1 MRPAGSTTKPTF
13 PDTDVSPP
21 MPHDSTLSEWSLPS
35 VAPRQI
41 AILLG
46 SLPERT
52 HGVLLGQ
59 LAKEERQRVEEE
71 LTVLTD
77 VDAMERYRVL
87 KLMYE
92 QLHAETESVEKVESE
107 IQDEIQIGR
116 ARVAKKRSAAIYRQA
131 EPPKPT
137 RTDAAPVHESS
148 TATAT
153 ASAAEVATPAETTPD
168 DRGRSP
174 DRRPDA
180 APARDEDQL
189 RAQFQQTQAA
199 GVLPLKPF
207 PRLHPDSVSQSAEAS
222 GIAFAEEIPTVA
234 AHADAEGHAS
244 TPWSHDPQP
253 VCEADEL
260 AERVDS
266 FLNQL
271 PPQQLCQALGMV
283 STKEAFLVLCGL
295 PNETAEEI
303 LGMLPRRQSRKVR
316 HDMRRMGRLQLCEI
330 DQAKQAVAEIA
341 LRLTSRREALAA

>member
-1 MRPAGSTTKPTF
+1 MRPAGSTTKPTS

-21 MPHDSTLSEWSLPS
+21 MPHDSTFSEWSLPS

-116 ARVAKKRSAAIYRQA
+116 ARVAKKRSAAIYRPT

-137 RTDAAPVHESS
+137 RTDAASVHESS
-148 TATAT
+148 TANAT
-153 ASAAEVATPAETTPD
+153 EVATSAETTTD

-180 APARDEDQL
+180 APPRDEDQL

-207 PRLHPDSVSQSAEAS
+207 PRLHPDSVSQHAEADRF
-222 GIAFAEEIPTVA
+222 AFAEEIPTAA
-234 AHADAEGHAS
+234 AHAAAEQHDT
-244 TPWSHDPQP
+244 TPWSHDAQP

-271 PPQQLCQALGMV
+271 PPHKLCQALGMV
-283 STKEAFLVLCGL
+283 TTKEAFLVLCGL